1 MTPNT
6 LSQTAVSPAVA
17 TVLLVDDEPVSRL
30 SMAARLKRMGLRVLE
45 AGNGREGLAILRRLQ
60 QGTDLPGIVASL
72 SEEFEVDILAA
83 ERDVI
88 EFANL
93 LRNTFR

>member
-1 MTPNT
+1 MDNNQDRQGKSLELPKPENLMRLA
-6 LSQTAVSPAVA
+6 LSDSGFVF
-17 TVLLVDDEPVSRL
+17 DPVS
-30 SMAARLKRMGLRVLE
+30 
-45 AGNGREGLAILRRLQ
+45 GNSFSVNGSGMAILRRLQ
-60 QGTDLPGIVASL
+60 QGTDLTRIVASL
-72 SEEFEVDILAA
+72 CEEFEVDALAA

>member
-1 MTPNT
+1 MDNNQDKQGRSLELPKPENLMRLA
-6 LSQTAVSPAVA
+6 LSDSGFVF
-17 TVLLVDDEPVSRL
+17 DPVT
-30 SMAARLKRMGLRVLE
+30 
-45 AGNGREGLAILRRLQ
+45 GNSFSVNGSGLAILRRLQ
-60 QGTDLPGIVASL
+60 QGTDLTRIVASL
-72 SEEFEVDILAA
+72 CEEFEVDALAA

>member
-1 MTPNT
+1 MDNNQDKQGQSLELPKPEHLMRLA
-6 LSQTAVSPAVA
+6 LSDSGFVF
-17 TVLLVDDEPVSRL
+17 DPVT
-30 SMAARLKRMGLRVLE
+30 
-45 AGNGREGLAILRRLQ
+45 GNSFSVNGSGLAILRRLQ

>member
-1 MTPNT
+1 MDNNQKQCQSVDLPKADVLTRLA
-6 LSQTAVSPAVA
+6 LSDSGFVFDPVTGNSF
-17 TVLLVDDEPVSRL
+17 TV
-30 SMAARLKRMGLRVLE
+30 
-45 AGNGREGLAILRRLQ
+45 NGSGLAILRRLQ
-60 QGTDLPGIVASL
+60 LQGSDLAGTVASL
-72 SEEFEVDILAA
+72 CEEFDVEAMAA

>member
-1 MTPNT
+1 MDNNQDKQGQSLELPKPENLTRLA
-6 LSQTAVSPAVA
+6 LSDGGFVF
-17 TVLLVDDEPVSRL
+17 DPVS
-30 SMAARLKRMGLRVLE
+30 
-45 AGNGREGLAILRRLQ
+45 GNSFSVNGSGMAILRRLQ
-60 QGTDLPGIVASL
+60 QGTDLTRIVTSL
-72 SEEFEVDILAA
+72 CEEFEVDALAA

>member
-1 MTPNT
+1 MDNKQDKQGRALELPKPEHLMRLA
-6 LSQTAVSPAVA
+6 LSDSGFVF
-17 TVLLVDDEPVSRL
+17 DPVT
-30 SMAARLKRMGLRVLE
+30 
-45 AGNGREGLAILRRLQ
+45 GNSFSVNGSGLAILRRLQ

-72 SEEFEVDILAA
+72 SEAFEVDTLAA

>member
-1 MTPNT
+1 MDNNQDKQGQSLELPKPEYLTRLA
-6 LSQTAVSPAVA
+6 LSDSGFVF
-17 TVLLVDDEPVSRL
+17 DPVS
-30 SMAARLKRMGLRVLE
+30 
-45 AGNGREGLAILRRLQ
+45 GNSFSVNGSGMAILRRLQ
-60 QGTDLPGIVASL
+60 QGTDLTRIVTSL
-72 SEEFEVDILAA
+72 CEEFEVDALAA

>member
-1 MTPNT
+1 MDNNQGRQGQSLELPKPENLMRLA
-6 LSQTAVSPAVA
+6 LSDSGFVF
-17 TVLLVDDEPVSRL
+17 DPVS
-30 SMAARLKRMGLRVLE
+30 
-45 AGNGREGLAILRRLQ
+45 GNSFSVNGSGMAILRRLQ
-60 QGTDLPGIVASL
+60 QGTDLTRIVASL
-72 SEEFEVDILAA
+72 CEEFEVDALAA

>member
-1 MTPNT
+1 MENNQASEGRSLELPKPE
-6 LSQTAVSPAVA
+6 V
-17 TVLLVDDEPVSRL
+17 
-30 SMAARLKRMGLRVLE
+30 LKRLALSDSGFVFDPVT
-45 AGNGREGLAILRRLQ
+45 GNSFTVNGSGLAILRRLQ
-60 QGTDLPGIVASL
+60 HETDLSRIVASL
-72 SEEFEVDILAA
+72 GEAFEVDTLSA

>member
-1 MTPNT
+1 MDNNQDKQGRALELPKTEHLMRLA
-6 LSQTAVSPAVA
+6 LSDSGFVF
-17 TVLLVDDEPVSRL
+17 DPVT
-30 SMAARLKRMGLRVLE
+30 
-45 AGNGREGLAILRRLQ
+45 GNSFSVNGSGLAILRRLQ

>member
-1 MTPNT
+1 MDNNQDKQGQSLELPKPENLTRLA
-6 LSQTAVSPAVA
+6 LSDSGFVF
-17 TVLLVDDEPVSRL
+17 DPVS
-30 SMAARLKRMGLRVLE
+30 
-45 AGNGREGLAILRRLQ
+45 GNSFSVNGSGMAILRRLQ
-60 QGTDLPGIVASL
+60 QGTDRTRIVTSL
-72 SEEFEVDILAA
+72 CEEFEVDALAA

>member
-1 MTPNT
+1 MDNNQDKQGRALELPKPEHLMRLA
-6 LSQTAVSPAVA
+6 LSDIGFVF
-17 TVLLVDDEPVSRL
+17 DPVT
-30 SMAARLKRMGLRVLE
+30 
-45 AGNGREGLAILRRLQ
+45 GNSFSVNGSGLAILRRLQ

>member
-1 MTPNT
+1 MDNNPARQGHSLELPKPDVLKRLA
-6 LSQTAVSPAVA
+6 LSDSGFVF
-17 TVLLVDDEPVSRL
+17 DPVS
-30 SMAARLKRMGLRVLE
+30 
-45 AGNGREGLAILRRLQ
+45 GNSFTVNGSGLAILRRLQ
-60 QGTDLPGIVASL
+60 QETELARIVASL
-72 SEEFEVDILAA
+72 CEAFDVDTLAA

>member
-1 MTPNT
+1 MDNNQDKQGRSLELPKPENLMRLA
-6 LSQTAVSPAVA
+6 LSDSSFVF
-17 TVLLVDDEPVSRL
+17 DPVT
-30 SMAARLKRMGLRVLE
+30 
-45 AGNGREGLAILRRLQ
+45 GNSFSVNGSGLAILRRLQ